1 MVVNHAVHEL
11 SLEPERT
18 LLSVLREELGL
29 TGAKPGCG
37 EGVCGACTVLVDG
50 EPVRSCITLAIDVAG
65 RAVTTVEGLARDGIL
80 HPVQRAFV
88 EEGAMQC
95 GYCTSGMV
103 LGVAS
108 LLEKSPDPDEALI
121 RESLAGNICRCCTY
135 PRIVRAARRAAALA
149 SSDDEG
155 SVTEPRAAAP
165 ELAAPGRGPWDL
177 LAVEER
183 DYFDVLSDGLV
194 VVLPDEQSAD
204 GGWSTSNGAW
214 IHVGADEVVTAFT
227 GKVDVGQDN
236 RTALSQL
243 VAEELRVPFERVR
256 LVMGDTDLCP
266 YDMGTFGSRSMP
278 DAGENLRAT
287 AASARELLRSTAAE
301 LWEVDADGLVA
312 SDGAV
317 RERDGDRS
325 IRYGE
330 LLHGAR
336 RVERA
341 VDVRV
346 SPESGWRTA
355 GTPIPKVTAA
365 AIATGA
371 QRYPTDLSR
380 PGMLRGRV
388 LRPPAFGAALRSV
401 DAADALAMSDVSV
414 VHEDDFVGVVAPDT
428 TTAWRGIDAIRA
440 EWHRAP
446 QLSEDELIA
455 HLRATQVAPSGSR
468 EWGGPFHHDV
478 GDVDA
483 TLAVADVRLDRTYT
497 TAYIAHAP
505 LETRAALAEWDGGRL
520 TVWTGTQRPFGVR
533 EELASALD
541 VPEEQVRVIV
551 PDTGAGYGGKHTG
564 EAAIEA
570 ARLSR
575 ASGRPVS
582 VTWTRREEFT
592 WAYVRPA
599 AVIDVRSGATRDG
612 DLTAWEFTN
621 INSGDAGILCPYEI
635 PNQRIEFRPADSPL
649 RQGSY
654 RALAAT
660 ANHFARESHLDEL
673 AHQIGADPLAL
684 RLRHLRDDRLAAAF
698 QAAAERAGLGRTPR
712 DPGHGIGIAGGVEK
726 DARVATCVEVR
737 VDADGRVEIVQVV
750 TAFDCGAI
758 VNPDG
763 LVNQIEGATVMG
775 LGGAMFEAIH
785 FGGGEVLNPSLSTY
799 RVPRF
804 TDVPPIDVIL
814 IDRTDVPPAGAG
826 ETPIVAV
833 APALA
838 NAIFDATGCRLR
850 SMPLIPDGH
859 VPSEAVKV
867 DAKG

>member
-1 MVVNHAVHEL
+1 LCVP
-11 SLEPERT
+11 LE
-18 LLSVLREELGL
+18 
-29 TGAKPGCG
+29 C
-37 EGVCGACTVLVDG
+37 
-50 EPVRSCITLAIDVAG
+50 
-65 RAVTTVEGLARDGIL
+65 
-80 HPVQRAFV
+80 
-88 EEGAMQC
+88 
-95 GYCTSGMV
+95 
-103 LGVAS
+103 
-108 LLEKSPDPDEALI
+108 
-121 RESLAGNICRCCTY
+121 
-135 PRIVRAARRAAALA
+135 
-149 SSDDEG
+149 
-155 SVTEPRAAAP
+155 
-165 ELAAPGRGPWDL
+165 
-177 LAVEER
+177 
-183 DYFDVLSDGLV
+183 
-194 VVLPDEQSAD
+194 
-204 GGWSTSNGAW
+204 
-214 IHVGADEVVTAFT
+214 
-227 GKVDVGQDN
+227 
-236 RTALSQL
+236 
-243 VAEELRVPFERVR
+243 VR

-266 YDMGTFGSRSMP
+266 YDRGTFGSRSMP

-287 AASARELLRSTAAE
+287 AASAREILLSTAAA
-301 LWEVDADGLVA
+301 LWDVDAEGLVA

-317 RERDGDRS
+317 RGHDGDAS
-325 IRYGE
+325 ITYGE
-330 LLHGAR
+330 LVHGER

-341 VDVRV
+341 VAVRA
-346 SPESGWRTA
+346 SPETGWRTA
-355 GTPIPKVTAA
+355 GTPVPKVTAG
-365 AIATGA
+365 AIVTGA

-388 LRPPAFGAALRSV
+388 LRPPAFGATMRSI
-401 DAADALAMSDVSV
+401 DAAGAHAIPDVSV
-414 VHEDDFVGVVAPDT
+414 VHEGDFVGVVAPNT
-428 TTAWRGIDAIRA
+428 STARRGVDAVRA
-440 EWHRAP
+440 EWDRAP
-446 QLSEDELIA
+446 QPSEDELIA
-455 HLRATQVAPSGSR
+455 HLRATRVASSGSR
-468 EWGGPFHHDV
+468 EWGGPFHHEA

-483 TLAVADVRLDRTYT
+483 ALAQADALLERTYT

-505 LETRAALAEWDGGRL
+505 LETRAAVAEWNGGRL

-533 EELASALD
+533 EELAAALD

-582 VTWTRREEFT
+582 VTWTRQEEFT

-599 AVIDVRSGATRDG
+599 AVIDIRSGATSDG

-673 AHQIGADPLAL
+673 AARIGADPLAL
-684 RLRHLRDDRLAAAF
+684 RLRHLRDDRLVAVLG
-698 QAAAERAGLGRTPR
+698 AAAERAGLGRTPR
-712 DPGHGIGIAGGVEK
+712 DPGHGVGIAGGVEK
-726 DARVATCVEVR
+726 DARVATSVEVR
-737 VDADGRVEIVQVV
+737 VDPGGRVEIVRVV
-750 TAFDCGAI
+750 TAFDCGSI

-775 LGGAMFEAIH
+775 LGAAMFEAIH
-785 FGGGEVLNPSLSTY
+785 FEDGEIVNPSLSTY

-814 IDRTDVPPAGAG
+814 VDHKDVSPAGAG

-838 NAIFDATGCRLR
+838 NAIFDATGRRLR

-859 VPSEAVKV
+859 VSSETVEVNA
-867 DAKG
+867 AR

>member
-1 MVVNHAVHEL
+1 MVVNRALHEL
-11 SLEPERT
+11 SLEPERS
-18 LLSVLREELGL
+18 LLSVVRGELGL

-65 RAVTTVEGLARDGIL
+65 RAVTTVEGLARDGML

-95 GYCTSGMV
+95 GYCTPGMI

-135 PRIVRAARRAAALA
+135 PRIVRAALRAAEL
-149 SSDDEG
+149 STSEDEG
-155 SVTEPRAAAP
+155 LLEEPTATP
-165 ELAAPGRGPWDL
+165 VLPAPGRGPWDL
-177 LAVEER
+177 LAPEER
-183 DYFDVLSDGLV
+183 DYFDVLSDGMV
-194 VVLPDEQSAD
+194 VVLPDEQSAG
-204 GGWSTSNGAW
+204 GGWSTSKGAW
-214 IHVGADEVVTAFT
+214 IHVGADGVVTAFT
-227 GKVDVGQDN
+227 GKADVGQDN

-287 AASARELLRSTAAE
+287 AASARELLLSRAAE
-301 LWEVDADGLVA
+301 LWDVDADGLVA

-317 RERDGDRS
+317 RERVGDAS
-325 IRYGE
+325 IAYGE
-330 LLHGAR
+330 LLRGER
-336 RVERA
+336 RVEPA
-341 VDVRV
+341 LEVSA
-346 SPESGWRTA
+346 SPETGWRTA

-365 AIATGA
+365 AIVTGA

-388 LRPPAFGAALRSV
+388 LRPPAFGAPMRSV
-401 DAADALAMSDVSV
+401 DATDAHAMPDVSV
-414 VHEDDFVGVVAPDT
+414 VIEGDFVGVVAPDPA
-428 TTAWRGIDAIRA
+428 TARRGIDAIRA
-440 EWHRAP
+440 EWDRMP
-446 QLSEDELIA
+446 QPSEDELIA
-455 HLRATQVAPSGSR
+455 HLRSTQVAPSGSR
-468 EWGGPFHHDV
+468 EWGGPSHHDT

-483 TLAVADVRLDRTYT
+483 ALAVADVRLDRTYT

-505 LETRAALAEWDGGRL
+505 LETRAALAEWEGGRL

-533 EELASALD
+533 EELAAALD

-551 PDTGAGYGGKHTG
+551 PDTGAGFGGKHTG
-564 EAAIEA
+564 DAAIEA

-582 VTWTRREEFT
+582 VTWTRQEEFT
-592 WAYVRPA
+592 WAYFRPA
-599 AVIDVRSGATRDG
+599 AVIDVRSGATSDG
-612 DLTAWEFTN
+612 VLTAWEFTN

-673 AHQIGADPLAL
+673 AHRIGADPLAL
-684 RLRHLRDDRLAAAF
+684 RLRHLRDDRLAAVF
-698 QAAAERAGLGRTPR
+698 QAAAERVSLGRTPR

-726 DARVATCVEVR
+726 DARVATSVEVR
-737 VDADGRVEIVQVV
+737 VGADGRVEVVRVV

-763 LVNQIEGATVMG
+763 LANQIEGATVMG

-785 FGGGEVLNPSLSTY
+785 FEDGEILNPSLSTY

-814 IDRTDVPPAGAG
+814 IDRKDIPPAGAG

-838 NAIFDATGCRLR
+838 NAIFDATGRRLR

-859 VPSEAVKV
+859 VRSETVRV
-867 DAKG
+867 DAER

>member
-1 MVVNHAVHEL
+1 MVVNRAVHEL
-11 SLEPERT
+11 SFEHERS

-50 EPVRSCITLAIDVAG
+50 EPVRSCIIPAIDVAG
-65 RAVTTVEGLARDGIL
+65 RAVTTVEGLARDGTM

-95 GYCTSGMV
+95 GYCTSGMI
-103 LGVAS
+103 LGIAS
-108 LLEKSPDPDEALI
+108 LLEKSPDPDEPLI
-121 RESLAGNICRCCTY
+121 RESLAGNVCRCCTY
-135 PRIVRAARRAAALA
+135 PRIVQAARRAAMLS
-149 SSDDEG
+149 SSDDER
-155 SVTEPRAAAP
+155 SVPEPGLATS
-165 ELAAPGRGPWDL
+165 ELPASGRGPWDL
-177 LAVEER
+177 LALEER
-183 DYFDVLSDGLV
+183 NYFDVLPDGMV
-194 VVLPDEQSAD
+194 VVLPDDQGTD

-214 IHVGADEVVTAFT
+214 IHVGADGVVTAFI

-243 VAEELRVPFERVR
+243 VAEELRVPFGRVR

-287 AASARELLRSTAAE
+287 AASARELLLSRAAE
-301 LWEVDADGLVA
+301 LWDVDVEGLVA

-317 RERDGDRS
+317 LGRDGDAS
-325 IRYGE
+325 ITYGE
-330 LLHGAR
+330 LLHGER

-341 VDVRV
+341 VEVST

-355 GTPIPKVTAA
+355 GTPMPKVTAG
-365 AIATGA
+365 AIVTGA

-388 LRPPAFGAALRSV
+388 LRPPAFGATLRSV
-401 DAADALAMSDVSV
+401 DTVEAHAIPDVIV
-414 VHEDDFVGVVAPDT
+414 VHEEDFVGVLAPDT
-428 TTAWRGIDAIRA
+428 ATARLGIDAIRA
-440 EWHRAP
+440 EWDLTRQP
-446 QLSEDELIA
+446 SEDELIA
-455 HLRATQVAPSGSR
+455 HLRATQVVPSGSR
-468 EWGGPFHHDV
+468 EWGGPSHHEA

-483 TLAVADVRLDRTYT
+483 ALAHAAVRLDRTYT

-533 EELASALD
+533 EELAAALD
-541 VPEEQVRVIV
+541 VPQDTVRVIV

-582 VTWTRREEFT
+582 VAWTRREEFT

-599 AVIDVRSGATRDG
+599 AVIDVRSGATTEG

-673 AHQIGADPLAL
+673 AHQVGDDPLAL
-684 RLRHLRDDRLAAAF
+684 RLRHLRDDRLAAVF

-712 DPGHGIGIAGGVEK
+712 DPGRGIGIAGGVEK

-737 VDADGRVEIVQVV
+737 ADADGRVEIVRVV

-775 LGGAMFEAIH
+775 LGGALFEAIH
-785 FGGGEVLNPSLSTY
+785 FEDGQILNPSLSTY

-804 TDVPPIDVIL
+804 TDVPRIDVIL
-814 IDRTDVPPAGAG
+814 IDHRDVAPAGAG

-838 NAIFDATGCRLR
+838 NAIFDATGRRLR

-859 VPSEAVKV
+859 VRP
-867 DAKG
+867 DAEG

>member
-1 MVVNHAVHEL
+1 
-11 SLEPERT
+11 
-18 LLSVLREELGL
+18 
-29 TGAKPGCG
+29 
-37 EGVCGACTVLVDG
+37 
-50 EPVRSCITLAIDVAG
+50 
-65 RAVTTVEGLARDGIL
+65 
-80 HPVQRAFV
+80 
-88 EEGAMQC
+88 MQC
-95 GYCTSGMV
+95 GYCTPGMI

-155 SVTEPRAAAP
+155 SVAEPRAATP
-165 ELAAPGRGPWDL
+165 ELPAPGRGPWDL
-177 LAVEER
+177 LALEER
-183 DYFDVLSDGLV
+183 DYFDVLSDGMV
-194 VVLPDEQSAD
+194 VVLPDEQGAD

-214 IHVGADEVVTAFT
+214 IHVGADGLVTAFT

-243 VAEELRVPFERVR
+243 VAEELRVPFDRVR

-287 AASARELLRSTAAE
+287 AASARELLLTTAAKM
-301 LWEVDADGLVA
+301 WGVDADGLFA
-312 SDGAV
+312 SDAAV
-317 RERDGDRS
+317 RERDGDRT
-325 IRYGE
+325 IAYGD
-330 LLHGAR
+330 LLHGER

-341 VDVRV
+341 VDVHA
-346 SPESGWRTA
+346 SPETGWRTA

-365 AIATGA
+365 AIVTGA

-388 LRPPAFGAALRSV
+388 IRPPAFGATMRSL
-401 DAADALAMSDVSV
+401 DAAGAHAMPDVSV

-428 TTAWRGIDAIRA
+428 ITARRGIDAIRA
-440 EWHRAP
+440 EWDRVP
-446 QLSEDELIA
+446 QPSEDELID
-455 HLRATQVAPSGSR
+455 HLRATQVAPSGGR
-468 EWGGPFHHDV
+468 EWGGPFRHEA

-483 TLAVADVRLDRTYT
+483 ALAAADVRLDRTYA

-533 EELASALD
+533 EELAAALD

-582 VTWTRREEFT
+582 VAWTRQEEFT

-599 AVIDVRSGATRDG
+599 AVIDVRCGATSDG

-621 INSGDAGILCPYEI
+621 INSGDAGILCPYDI

-673 AHQIGADPLAL
+673 AHQAGADPLAL
-684 RLRHLRDDRLAAAF
+684 RLRHLRDDRLAAVF
-698 QAAAERAGLGRTPR
+698 QAAAERAGLDRTPR

-726 DARVATCVEVR
+726 DARVATSVEVR
-737 VDADGRVEIVQVV
+737 VDADGRVEIVRVV

-775 LGGAMFEAIH
+775 LGGALFEAIH
-785 FGGGEVLNPSLSTY
+785 FEGGEILNPSLSTY

-814 IDRTDVPPAGAG
+814 IDHRDVHPAGAG

-838 NAIFDATGCRLR
+838 NAIFDATGRRLR
-850 SMPLIPDGH
+850 SMPLIPDGS
-859 VPSEAVKV
+859 VRSETATV
-867 DAKG
+867 DAAR

>member
-1 MVVNHAVHEL
+1 
-11 SLEPERT
+11 
-18 LLSVLREELGL
+18 
-29 TGAKPGCG
+29 
-37 EGVCGACTVLVDG
+37 
-50 EPVRSCITLAIDVAG
+50 
-65 RAVTTVEGLARDGIL
+65 
-80 HPVQRAFV
+80 
-88 EEGAMQC
+88 MQC
-95 GYCTSGMV
+95 GYCTSGMI
-103 LGVAS
+103 LGIAS
-108 LLEKSPDPDEALI
+108 LLDKSPDPDDALI

-135 PRIVRAARRAAALA
+135 PRIVRAARRASALVT
-149 SSDDEG
+149 SGEG
-155 SVTEPRAAAP
+155 SVAEPRAATP
-165 ELAAPGRGPWDL
+165 GLPAPGRGPWDL
-177 LAVEER
+177 LSLEER
-183 DYFDVLSDGLV
+183 DYFDVLSDGMV
-194 VVLPDEQSAD
+194 VVLPDERGAD

-214 IHVGADEVVTAFT
+214 IHIGAGGLVTAFT

-266 YDMGTFGSRSMP
+266 YDMGTFGSRSIP

-287 AASARELLRSTAAE
+287 AASARELLLSTAAD
-301 LWEVDADGLVA
+301 LWDVDTEGLVA

-317 RERDGDRS
+317 RESDGDAS
-325 IRYGE
+325 ITYGE
-330 LLHGAR
+330 LLHGEQ

-341 VDVRV
+341 ADVSV
-346 SPESGWRTA
+346 SPETGWRTA
-355 GTPIPKVTAA
+355 GAPIPKVTAG
-365 AIATGA
+365 AIVTGA

-388 LRPPAFGAALRSV
+388 LRAPAFGATLRSL
-401 DAADALAMSDVSV
+401 DAADAQAMSDMSV

-428 TTAWRGIDAIRA
+428 TTARRGIDAIRA
-440 EWHRAP
+440 EWDRVP
-446 QLSEDELIA
+446 QPPEDELIA
-455 HLRATQVAPSGSR
+455 HLRATQVAPSGGR
-468 EWGGPFHHDV
+468 EWEGPSHYEV

-483 TLAVADVRLDRTYT
+483 ALEHADVRLDRTYT

-505 LETRAALAEWDGGRL
+505 LETRAALAEWDGDHL

-533 EELASALD
+533 EELAAALD
-541 VPEEQVRVIV
+541 VPEVQVRVIV

-582 VTWTRREEFT
+582 VTWTRQEEFT

-599 AVIDVRSGATRDG
+599 AVIDVRSGATSDG

-635 PNQRIEFRPADSPL
+635 PNQRIEFRPAESPL

-673 AHQIGADPLAL
+673 AHQVGADPFAL
-684 RLRHLRDDRLAAAF
+684 RLRYLRDDRLAAVF
-698 QAAAERAGLGRTPR
+698 EAAAERAGLVRTPR
-712 DPGHGIGIAGGVEK
+712 DPGRGIGIAGGVEK
-726 DARVATCVEVR
+726 DARVATSVEVR
-737 VDADGRVEIVQVV
+737 VDPEGRVEIVGVV
-750 TAFDCGAI
+750 VAFDCGAI

-763 LVNQIEGATVMG
+763 LVNQIEGATAMG
-775 LGGAMFEAIH
+775 LGGAMFEAVH
-785 FGGGEVLNPSLSTY
+785 FEVGEILNPSFSTY

-814 IDRTDVPPAGAG
+814 IDHRDVPSAGAG
-826 ETPIVAV
+826 EAPIVAV

-838 NAIFDATGCRLR
+838 NAIFDATGRRLR
-850 SMPLIPDGH
+850 SMPLIPDGR
-859 VPSEAVKV
+859 VRSETAKV
-867 DAKG
+867 DAAR